1 MKQTE
6 KTNTLLQSLV
16 EAQAEFQTLPKD
28 KAGYGYNYTDLD
40 TVISYIRPILK
51 KHELG
56 FMQMLSTLEGN
67 QPAITTRLIHSTGEW
82 IEDTTPLPPVQLAKG
97 NAAQNLGAAITY
109 MKRYT
114 LCAMLGIS
122 SDEDADGKVDPAQS
136 GTRGNDREVPA
147 QKKSENKNNGPQ
159 LAGGPDTEEERNQ
172 INTLLA
178 SKYPDGNPMFSKDE
192 KKQCTGWRKEYTAA
206 QVVDTL
212 KEEVEKRNAEY
223 FKKAKEIHDEAVEN
237 REAQKNATPVTA
249 AEEEGAQQAFDVF

>member
-16 EAQAEFQTLPKD
+16 EAQAEFETLPKD

-51 KHELG
+51 KHGLG
-56 FMQMLSTLEGN
+56 FIQMLSTLEGN

-82 IEDTTPLPPVQLAKG
+82 LEDTTPLPAVQLAKG

-122 SDEDADGKVDPAQS
+122 SDEDVDGKTAPGD
-136 GTRGNDREVPA
+136 TRGNNHDVPA
-147 QKKSENKNNGPQ
+147 QKKKFEPVNNNVLQP
-159 LAGGPDTEEERNQ
+159 AGGPDTPEQGKRIREILR
-172 INTLLA
+172 IN
-178 SKYPDGNPMFSKDE
+178 YPDGTAMFSQQE
-192 KKQCTGWRKEYTAA
+192 KKAL
-206 QVVDTL
+206 DTRRL
-212 KEEVEKRNAEY
+212 KETADEVIAWLEAEEEKRTNAYWDEQ
-223 FKKAKEIHDEAVEN
+223 KAKHQ
-237 REAQKNATPVTA
+237 EAQEKTAPVTT

>member
-16 EAQAEFQTLPKD
+16 EAQAEFETLPKD

-51 KHELG
+51 KHGLG
-56 FMQMLSTLEGN
+56 FIQMLSTLEGN
-67 QPAITTRLIHSTGEW
+67 QPAITTRLIHSSGEW

-122 SDEDADGKVDPAQS
+122 SDEDVDGKPAPS
-136 GTRGNDREVPA
+136 DTRGSNHDVPA
-147 QKKSENKNNGPQ
+147 QKQNNGP
-159 LAGGPDTEEERNQ
+159 AGGPDTKEQ
-172 INTLLA
+172 HDTIKQLLET
-178 SKYPDGNPMFSKDE
+178 KYPDGKPMFADE
-192 KKQCTGWRKEYTAA
+192 KGKVAGWRKERTAA
-206 QVVDTL
+206 QVIEYLNSEVD
-212 KEEVEKRNAEY
+212 KRMGVY
-223 FKKAKEIHDEAVEN
+223 FEDAKAIHDEAKGKAE
-237 REAQKNATPVTA
+237 KVTEK
-249 AEEEGAQQAFDVF
+249 EEEGAQQAFDVF

>member
-16 EAQAEFQTLPKD
+16 EAQAEFETLPKD

-51 KHELG
+51 KHGLG
-56 FMQMLSTLEGN
+56 FIQMLSTLEGN

-122 SDEDADGKVDPAQS
+122 SDEDADGKAEPPS
-136 GTRGNDREVPA
+136 GTRGNDRQVPA
-147 QKKSENKNNGPQ
+147 QKQNNGPQ
-159 LAGGPDTEEERNQ
+159 LAGGPDTKEEHEKINQ
-172 INTLLA
+172 LLDTR
-178 SKYPDGNPMFSKDE
+178 YPDKSPMFEKE
-192 KKQCTGWRKEYTAA
+192 KKQCGAWRKERTAA
-206 QVVDTL
+206 QVIEYL
-212 KEEVEKRNAEY
+212 NSEIEKRNAEY
-223 FKKAKEIHDEAVEN
+223 FENAKALHDEA
-237 REAQKNATPVTA
+237 QGKKQQVTA

>member
-16 EAQAEFQTLPKD
+16 EAQAEFETLPKD

-40 TVISYIRPILK
+40 TVISYTRPILK
-51 KHELG
+51 KHGLG

-67 QPAITTRLIHSTGEW
+67 QPAITTRLIHSSGEW

-122 SDEDADGKVDPAQS
+122 SDEDADGKADPAPRD
-136 GTRGNDREVPA
+136 TRGSNREVPA
-147 QKKSENKNNGPQ
+147 QKQNNGPQ
-159 LAGGPDTEEERNQ
+159 LAGGPDTKEEHDKINQ
-172 INTLLA
+172 LLDTR
-178 SKYPDGNPMFSKDE
+178 YPDKSLMFEKE
-192 KKQCTGWRKEYTAA
+192 KKQCGAWRKERTAA
-206 QVVDTL
+206 QVIEYL
-212 KEEVEKRNAEY
+212 NSEIEKRNAEY
-223 FKKAKEIHDEAVEN
+223 FENAKAMHDEA
-237 REAQKNATPVTA
+237 QGKKQQMS
-249 AEEEGAQQAFDVF
+249 AEDEEGAQQAFDVF

>member
-16 EAQAEFQTLPKD
+16 EAQAEFETLPKD

-51 KHELG
+51 NHGLG

-67 QPAITTRLIHSTGEW
+67 QPAITTRLIHSSGEW

-122 SDEDADGKVDPAQS
+122 SDEDADGKAEPVQN
-136 GTRGNDREVPA
+136 GTRGNDRNVPA
-147 QKKSENKNNGPQ
+147 QKQNNGPQ
-159 LAGGPDTEEERNQ
+159 LAGGPDTKEEHDKITQ
-172 INTLLA
+172 LLDTR
-178 SKYPDGNPMFSKDE
+178 YPDKSPMFEKE
-192 KKQCTGWRKEYTAA
+192 KKQCGAWRKERTAA
-206 QVVDTL
+206 QVIEYL
-212 KEEVEKRNAEY
+212 NSEIEKRNAEY
-223 FKKAKEIHDEAVEN
+223 FENAKALHDEA
-237 REAQKNATPVTA
+237 QGKKQQVTA

>member
-16 EAQAEFQTLPKD
+16 EAQAEFETLPKD

-51 KHELG
+51 KHGLG
-56 FMQMLSTLEGN
+56 FIQMLSTLEGN
-67 QPAITTRLIHSTGEW
+67 APAITTRLIHSSGEW

-122 SDEDADGKVDPAQS
+122 SDEDVDGKSDQTPG
-136 GTRGNDREVPA
+136 GTRGNDRNVPA
-147 QKKSENKNNGPQ
+147 QKQTNNGPK
-159 LAGGPDTEEERNQ
+159 LAGGPDTKEEHDQ
-172 INTLLA
+172 ISQLLGT
-178 SKYPDGNPMFSKDE
+178 KYPDGKPMFADE
-192 KKQCTGWRKEYTAA
+192 KAKVPGWRKERTAA
-206 QVVDTL
+206 QVIEYLNGEIDKRMGVYFEDAKAIHEEAQEKRQAMTP
-212 KEEVEKRNAEY
+212 KEEV
-223 FKKAKEIHDEAVEN
+223 
-237 REAQKNATPVTA
+237 
-249 AEEEGAQQAFDVF
+249 GAQQAFDVF

>member
-16 EAQAEFQTLPKD
+16 EAQAEFETLPKD

-51 KHELG
+51 KYGLG
-56 FMQMLSTLEGN
+56 FIQMLSTLEGN
-67 QPAITTRLIHSTGEW
+67 QPAITTRLIHSSGEW

-122 SDEDADGKVDPAQS
+122 SDEDVDGKPAPS
-136 GTRGNDREVPA
+136 DTRGSNHDVPA
-147 QKKSENKNNGPQ
+147 QKQTNGP
-159 LAGGPDTEEERNQ
+159 AGGPDTKEQ
-172 INTLLA
+172 HDTIKQLLET
-178 SKYPDGNPMFSKDE
+178 KYPDGKPMFADE
-192 KKQCTGWRKEYTAA
+192 KGKVAGWRKERTAT
-206 QVVDTL
+206 QVIEYLNSEVD
-212 KEEVEKRNAEY
+212 KRMGVY
-223 FKKAKEIHDEAVEN
+223 FEDAKAIHDEAKGKTE
-237 REAQKNATPVTA
+237 KVTEK
-249 AEEEGAQQAFDVF
+249 EEEGAQQAFDVF

>member
-16 EAQAEFQTLPKD
+16 EAQAEFETLPKD

-40 TVISYIRPILK
+40 TVISCTRPILK
-51 KHELG
+51 KHGLG

-67 QPAITTRLIHSTGEW
+67 QPAITTRLIHSSGEW

-122 SDEDADGKVDPAQS
+122 SDEDADGKVDPTQS
-136 GTRGNDREVPA
+136 GTRGNDRDVPA
-147 QKKSENKNNGPQ
+147 QKKSENKNNAPQ
-159 LAGGPDTEEERNQ
+159 LAGGPDTPEQGKRIREILR
-172 INTLLA
+172 IN
-178 SKYPDGNPMFSKDE
+178 YPDGTAMFSQQE
-192 KKQCTGWRKEYTAA
+192 KKALDTRRFKETAD
-206 QVVDTL
+206 QVIAWL
-212 KEEVEKRNAEY
+212 E
-223 FKKAKEIHDEAVEN
+223 
-237 REAQKNATPVTA
+237 
-249 AEEEGAQQAFDVF
+249 AEEEKRTNAYWDEQKAKHQKTQEKTAPVTKTEEAGAQQAFDVF